1 MKDKSFIIS
10 LEEYMAN
17 ILIVE
22 DDIYQRKNLVAMI
35 KELGDSY
42 ITFEADS
49 EEEALKIVDHKK
61 IDLFYV
67 DIELKD
73 SSGLEFAK
81 KVRSNDVYKLT
92 WIVFMTTYVKYML
105 EAFKEIH
112 CYDYIIKPYDKEKV
126 KELTLL
132 LLKNRGNERTNKIEK
147 RYIIFKSRGIEIKQY
162 IDDIFF
168 IEICL
173 RTIVLHTKLG
183 KIEVNNLSLNKIKDM
198 LNETN
203 IIQCHRSYL
212 ANIEYVLKIDKT
224 KSTWEVFFRDYDLQA
239 PVSRSYKKDF
249 EEALKNTNNALRR
262 R

>member
-1 MKDKSFIIS
+1 
-10 LEEYMAN
+10 MAN

-22 DDIYQRKNLVAMI
+22 DDIYQRRNLIAMI
-35 KELGDSY
+35 KELGESY
-42 ITFEADS
+42 QIFEADC
-49 EEEALKIVDHKK
+49 EEAALKLADENRM
-61 IDLFYV
+61 DLFYV

-81 KVRSNDVYKLT
+81 KIRSNNMYKLT

-132 LLKNRGNERTNKIEK
+132 LLNNRENEKVNKLEK
-147 RYIIFKSRGIEIKQY
+147 KYIIFKSRGIEIKQY
-162 IDDIFF
+162 IEDIFF

-173 RTIVLHTKLG
+173 RTIILHTKIG
-183 KIEVNNLSLNKIKDM
+183 KIEVNNLALNKIKGM
-198 LNETN
+198 LNGTN

-212 ANIEYVLKIDKT
+212 VNIDYVQKVDKT
-224 KSTWEVFFRDYDLQA
+224 KSTWDAFFRDYNMKV

-249 EEALKNTNNALRR
+249 EETLKNAGDNVLRR
-262 R
+262 GQNNL